1 MAAFNPTTLP
11 DHIRGQQSLHA
22 IGTGNPASSKLNAF
36 ELEILARIERS
47 VQHPPPRPFGIRD
60 LTWESEFRARRG
72 KNAKDQYVKLCY
84 VPASRIP
91 DFITGVQDGR
101 EGTQCVFRETKENHK
116 RPKEAKEGARIS
128 LDFGR

>member
-1 MAAFNPTTLP
+1 MAASSPPTLP
-11 DHIRGQQSLHA
+11 DHIRGQQSLPA
-22 IGTGNPASSKLNAF
+22 IGIGNPANPKLNAF
-36 ELEILARIERS
+36 DLEILARIKGS
-47 VQHPPPRPFGIRD
+47 IQHPPPGPFGIRD

-72 KNAKDQYVKLCY
+72 KNAKDQYIKLCY

-116 RPKEAKEGARIS
+116 RAHAAKEGARTS